1 MLGGLVSSFWSCGGL
16 WVRYCVYV
24 WECYLEPSQ
33 RECLTPQFLTLSF
46 QLWAFIVCSGALVG
60 TYLAYGQSTLDLLS
74 SLSTGLNSSLYP
86 LACGG
91 GWGWVWYEEGRGMK
105 GKGRGWA
112 FSLSLLSFG
121 TASISSDLGFCFLPN
136 IQLSWL
142 PAQVGEGERTY
153 FLQVLSE
160 NNPVGAA

>member
-1 MLGGLVSSFWSCGGL
+1 MQGGLVSSFWSCGGL

-24 WECYLEPSQ
+24 WECYLETSQ
-33 RECLTPQFLTLSF
+33 RECLTRQFLTLSF

-60 TYLAYGQSTLDLLS
+60 TYLAYGQGTLDLLS
-74 SLSTGLNSSLYP
+74 SLNIGLNSSLYP

-91 GWGWVWYEEGRGMK
+91 GWGWVWYEEGRGLK

-121 TASISSDLGFCFLPN
+121 ILFYFFRSWFLFSSKYTAILASSPGGRGRKNLLPSGP
-136 IQLSWL
+136 LWK
-142 PAQVGEGERTY
+142 
-153 FLQVLSE
+153 
-160 NNPVGAA
+160 